1 IPSNRLPDPGLTRF
15 RKDGELHLYSP
26 AIVGEIQGLAGR
38 ELPSEE
44 ALAQYRASLGRDRA
58 LIRDE
63 LRIRVPAQNRGA
75 NGGRDTG
82 RATAAVSVAEV
93 GPIERS
99 VRRFRTSAKSVGASL
114 AQAYQAE

>member
-1 IPSNRLPDPGLTRF
+1 PHRTSPSFPTR
-15 RKDGELHLYSP
+15 RSSDL
-26 AIVGEIQGLAGR
+26 
-38 ELPSEE
+38 E

-82 RATAAVSVAEV
+82 RATDAVSVDEV
-93 GPIERS
+93 EPIERI
-99 VRRFRTSAKSVGASL
+99 VRRFVTSAMSVGDRKSTRL
-114 AQAYQAE
+114 NSSHVSIS

>member
-1 IPSNRLPDPGLTRF
+1 PDPALTPL
-15 RKDGELHLYSP
+15 RKDGELHLYAP
-26 AIVGEIQGLAGR
+26 AIVGDIQGLAGR

-63 LRIRVPAQNRGA
+63 LRIRVAAQNRGA

-82 RATAAVSVAEV
+82 RATAAVSVDEV
-93 GPIERS
+93 AAISRTMRTC
-99 VRRFRTSAKSVGASL
+99 VTSAMS
-114 AQAYQAE
+114 